1 MTQKQS
7 VTSQMLSQAIVA
19 GLQDRKGKS
28 ITLLDLRDVKNSI
41 ADYFIICTGTSDTHV
56 DALKD
61 SVEKETHK
69 TYKQDPW
76 HVEGRENRQWILM
89 DYVDV
94 VVHIFQADKRDR
106 FGLEELWG
114 DAKITQ
120 IPDLD

>member
-7 VTSQMLSQAIVA
+7 VSSQMLSQAIVA

-56 DALKD
+56 DALKG
-61 SVEKETHK
+61 SVEIQTYKQ
-69 TYKQDPW
+69 YKQDPW

-94 VVHIFQADKRDR
+94 VVHIFQGEKRER

>member
-41 ADYFIICTGTSDTHV
+41 ADFFIICTGTSDTHV
-56 DALKD
+56 DALKG
-61 SVEKETHK
+61 SVEKETYK
-69 TYKQDPW
+69 QYKQDPW
-76 HVEGRENRQWILM
+76 HVEGRENRQWILL

-94 VVHIFQADKRDR
+94 VVHIFQGEKRER

>member
-28 ITLLDLRDVKNSI
+28 ITLLDLREVKNSI
-41 ADYFIICTGTSDTHV
+41 ADYFVICTGTSDTHV
-56 DALKD
+56 DALQQ
-61 SVEKETHK
+61 SAEAETFK
-69 TYKQDPW
+69 QYKQDAW
-76 HVEGRENRQWILM
+76 HIEGRENRQWILM

-94 VVHIFQADKRDR
+94 VVHIFQADKRGHFD
-106 FGLEELWG
+106 LEELWG

>member
-41 ADYFIICTGTSDTHV
+41 ADFFIICTGTSDTHV
-56 DALKD
+56 DALKG
-61 SVEKETHK
+61 SVEIETYK
-69 TYKQDPW
+69 QYKQDPW

-89 DYVDV
+89 DYIDV
-94 VVHIFQADKRDR
+94 VVHIFQGEKRER

>member
-7 VTSQMLSQAIVA
+7 VSSQMLSQAIIA

-28 ITLLDLRDVKNSI
+28 ITLLDLREVKNSI

-56 DALKD
+56 DALKS
-61 SVEKETHK
+61 SVEVETF
-69 TYKQDPW
+69 KQYQQDAW

-94 VVHIFQADKRDR
+94 VVHIFQRDKRER

-120 IPDLD
+120 IPDLE

>member
-7 VTSQMLSQAIVA
+7 VTSQMLSQAVVA

-28 ITLLDLRDVKNSI
+28 ITLLDLRDVKNAI

-56 DALKD
+56 DALKT
-61 SVEKETHK
+61 SVEAETYRKH
-69 TYKQDPW
+69 KQDPW

-94 VVHIFQADKRDR
+94 VVHIFQSEKRER

-114 DAKITQ
+114 DAKVTQ

>member
-7 VTSQMLSQAIVA
+7 VSSQMLSQAIVA

-56 DALKD
+56 DALQQ
-61 SVEKETHK
+61 SVEAETFK
-69 TYKQDPW
+69 QYKQDAW
-76 HVEGRENRQWILM
+76 HIEGRENRQWILM

-94 VVHIFQADKRDR
+94 VVHIFQRDKRER

-114 DAKITQ
+114 DAKVTQ

>member
-7 VTSQMLSQAIVA
+7 VSSQMLTQAVVA

-28 ITLLDLRDVKNSI
+28 ITLLDLREVKNSI
-41 ADYFIICTGTSDTHV
+41 ADYFVICTGTSDTHV
-56 DALKD
+56 DALKT
-61 SVEKETHK
+61 SVEVETSK
-69 TYKQDPW
+69 QYKQDPW

-94 VVHIFQADKRDR
+94 VVHIFQSDKRDR

>member
-28 ITLLDLRDVKNSI
+28 ITLLDLRNVKNSI
-41 ADYFIICTGTSDTHV
+41 ADFFIICTGTSDTHV
-56 DALKD
+56 DALKG
-61 SVEKETHK
+61 SVEKETYK
-69 TYKQDPW
+69 QYKQDPW

-94 VVHIFQADKRDR
+94 VVHIFQGEKRER

-114 DAKITQ
+114 DAKVTQ
-120 IPDLD
+120 LPDLD

>member
-7 VTSQMLSQAIVA
+7 VTSQMLSQAVVA

-41 ADYFIICTGTSDTHV
+41 ADFFIICTGTSDTHV
-56 DALKD
+56 DALKQ
-61 SVEKETHK
+61 SVEAATFKQ
-69 TYKQDPW
+69 YKQDPW

-94 VVHIFQADKRDR
+94 VVHVFQAEKRDH

>member
-41 ADYFIICTGTSDTHV
+41 ADFFIICTGTSDTHV
-56 DALKD
+56 DALKG
-61 SVEKETHK
+61 SVEIETYK
-69 TYKQDPW
+69 QYKQDPW

-94 VVHIFQADKRDR
+94 VVHIFQGEKRER